1 MNDEL
6 VEITLH
12 GALGEAVG
20 GKWNICVSSIPEAM
34 RAIQINSHGKLFPYF
49 FEAQKREE
57 KYKILVDNK
66 EVDASDIDPS
76 DFESV
81 CQSELMLNRKLKRLD
96 IVPVIEG
103 GIAAPILMGIGLM
116 GAGMLAGLPLFIMGG
131 LGLVISGMANLL
143 AKPPEYEEFRE
154 FTDVKT
160 KGSYLF
166 AGPQN
171 SVKEGGPVP
180 IGYGRLLVG
189 SQLVGASYNI
199 SYVTAEDTTSQTSS

>member
-1 MNDEL
+1 M
-6 VEITLH
+6 
-12 GALGEAVG
+12 
-20 GKWNICVSSIPEAM
+20 
-34 RAIQINSHGKLFPYF
+34 
-49 FEAQKREE
+49 
-57 KYKILVDNK
+57 
-66 EVDASDIDPS
+66 DASDIDPS

-116 GAGMLAGLPLFIMGG
+116 GAGMLAGLPLLIMVG